1 MDENDKRVISESVSK
16 LYSGVDKSV
25 DEGRL
30 KSMPDTAF
38 EREVDDLS
46 IEILMEI
53 GELKKRFYEEG
64 FKDALKQMQAQQIV
78 ASSLHEHNV
87 SSVTSVT
94 PDSRQPGSGSGVS
107 HFDSKME
114 DLDQKL
120 EEYSARIAAL
130 EQMVLTYGSRDEELK
145 QVIGENKEL
154 VNTLKDRLTEIS
166 VIQSSIEE
174 KVSQP
179 QAESVSEDQFTALR
193 KDIDHLGELIVEDGS
208 KMNRIENARKT
219 SVRRLD
225 RKFKSLQKH
234 LEDFKKV
241 RKQLRKQGKRITK
254 ISDETVA
261 KTSFTT
267 TVKRLRAA
275 KAVTKKAKPR
285 RKATTIGVSGGKRT
299 QVVVTTKLASSK
311 SRKASA
317 KSVRKTAK
325 PKASHKRTTKATAAR
340 KSTVTVSSAAPTT
353 VEINQKK

>member
-38 EREVDDLS
+38 EKEVDDLS

-94 PDSRQPGSGSGVS
+94 S
-107 HFDSKME
+107 DSKME

-179 QAESVSEDQFTALR
+179 QVESVSEDQFTALR
-193 KDIDHLGELIVEDGS
+193 KDIDHLGELVVEDSS
-208 KMNRIENARKT
+208 KMNRIENARKA

-241 RKQLRKQGKRITK
+241 RTQIRKQGKRITK
-254 ISDETVA
+254 LSDEAVA

-311 SRKASA
+311 PRKAS
-317 KSVRKTAK
+317 KSVRKAAK
-325 PKASHKRTTKATAAR
+325 PKASHKRATKATAAR